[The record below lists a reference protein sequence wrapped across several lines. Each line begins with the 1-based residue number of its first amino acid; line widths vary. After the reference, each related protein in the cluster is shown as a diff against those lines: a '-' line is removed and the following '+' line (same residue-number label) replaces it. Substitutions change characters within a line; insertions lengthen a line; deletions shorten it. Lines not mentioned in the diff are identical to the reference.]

1 MEVTDYL
8 RFVAALAFVV
18 ALIVG
23 LAWGVRRFGLVGAAA
38 VARRSGD
45 RRLAVVEVLPVDTKR
60 RLLLLRRDG
69 IEHLVMLG
77 AERDL
82 VIEIGVRAPAEP
94 YAAVSQEGGVR

>member
-23 LAWGVRRFGLVGAAA
+23 LAWMVRRFGLVGAAA
-38 VARRSGD
+38 VARRTGE

-60 RLLLLRRDG
+60 RLLLVRRDG

-82 VIEIGVRAPAEP
+82 VIETGIPAAAAPH
-94 YAAVSQEGGVR
+94 AVMPRQGSAP